1 MILSDSEIRQNIENG
16 SIIISPFRDECL
28 GSNSY
33 DVHLGNA
40 LGTYRES
47 VLDCRTPNHLEIT
60 EIGDDGFL
68 LQPGKLYLGVTEEF
82 SSTIGLVPFLEG
94 KSSTGRLGI
103 SVHATAGKGDE
114 GFANHWT
121 LELSVIQPVR
131 VYSGMPIAQL
141 IFFRLSG
148 AVTVSYADKASA
160 KYSDVST
167 LPQAS
172 AMWRNFTPVK
182 EGETT

>member
-1 MILSDSEIRQNIENG
+1 MILSDSEIMQNIEKG
-16 SIIISPFRDECL
+16 AIVITPFRSECL

-33 DVHLGNA
+33 DVHLGKS
-40 LGTYRES
+40 LGLYRES
-47 VLDCRTPNHLEIT
+47 VLDCRTSNQLEFLEIG
-60 EIGDDGFL
+60 EDGFL

-82 SSTIGLVPFLEG
+82 NSTKGLVPFLEG

-131 VYSGMPIAQL
+131 VYAGMPIAQL

-148 AVTVSYADKASA
+148 AVTVSYDQKASA
-160 KYSDVST
+160 KYREVST

-172 AMWRNFTPVK
+172 AMWKNFIPVK
-182 EGETT
+182 KGKTP